1 MLTLR
6 ETEEKEWE
14 SVRETQEEGDGVAD
28 RQTDTDSGRGRGN
41 KTHPDLCGFHFQP
54 FLLLL
59 CFPEGFG
66 GLGQL
71 HLQNLVSV
79 LNL

>member
-1 MLTLR
+1 MGGD
-6 ETEEKEWE
+6 
-14 SVRETQEEGDGVAD
+14 RETQEDGEGVAD
-28 RQTDTDSGRGRGN
+28 RRTDTDGRRGWGN
-41 KTHPDLCGFHFQP
+41 KTHPDLRRLHFQP

-71 HLQNLVSV
+71 RFQNVVFV